1 MKKSYFMMAA
11 AATIFAACSE
21 TDLVNPVYE
30 AQNEIGFDNHVGK
43 TTRAEITNE
52 AALAREGGFV
62 VWGYKT
68 ATAGL
73 TWDGTKTIT
82 TIFNGVNVYGADGNW
97 TYANKKYWDKTS
109 TYNFYAVAP
118 FSPASGA
125 YSVTDA
131 ATGFVT
137 ITGVKSALASDSDDF
152 MVDRNGAPNVNGDY
166 TGSHPEVNFDFNHI
180 MAKVSLQ
187 LQCGGIN
194 AGDQIT
200 VTSITMTGWN
210 SNNGVFVQTLNATP
224 TTTDNI
230 SEWSTTPAGTA
241 GSAAFTGSYVLTPA
255 TDGGTAPI
263 VPVNSYI
270 MVPQTVA
277 ELTFTLNYTITYA
290 DATTENFL
298 AHTGKLTAQT
308 WGTDTHTTY
317 TIIVGPAPIEFE
329 VNTVNGFRDA
339 DDNPELPID

>member
-1 MKKSYFMMAA
+1 M
-11 AATIFAACSE
+11 
-21 TDLVNPVYE
+21 
-30 AQNEIGFDNHVGK
+30 
-43 TTRAEITNE
+43 TN
-52 AALAREGGFV
+52 
-62 VWGYKT
+62 
-68 ATAGL
+68 
-73 TWDGTKTIT
+73 
-82 TIFNGVNVYGADGNW
+82 
-97 TYANKKYWDKTS
+97 
-109 TYNFYAVAP
+109 
-118 FSPASGA
+118 
-125 YSVTDA
+125 A

-137 ITGVKSALASDSDDF
+137 ITGVKSALASESDDF
-152 MVDRNGAPNVNGDY
+152 MVDRNGAQDVNGDY
-166 TGSHPEVNFDFNHI
+166 TGSHAEVNFDFNHI

-210 SNNGVFVQTLNATP
+210 SNNGTFTQKFNATP
-224 TTTDNI
+224 TLGDI
-230 SEWSTTPAGTA
+230 SEWEMTNGTA
-241 GSAAFTGSYVLTPA
+241 GSATFTDSYELTPA
-255 TDGGTAPI
+255 TDGGTASI

-329 VNTVNGFRDA
+329 VNTVAGFRNA
-339 DDNPELPID
+339 AANPELPID

>member
-1 MKKSYFMMAA
+1 MKKSYLMMAA
-11 AATIFAACSE
+11 AATMFAACTQSDFVNEVPE
-21 TDLVNPVYE
+21 TPQ
-30 AQNEIGFDNHVGK
+30 AIGFENHVGK
-43 TTRAEITNE
+43 STRAEIADEE
-52 AALAREGGFV
+52 ALSDEGGFV

-68 ATAGL
+68 ATEGL
-73 TWDGTKTIT
+73 KWDGTKTIT
-82 TIFNGVNVYGADGNW
+82 TIFDGVNVYGADGNW
-97 TYANKKYWDKTS
+97 TYANKKYWDKAS

-125 YSVTDA
+125 YSVTNA

-137 ITGVKSALASDSDDF
+137 ITGVKSALASESDDF
-152 MVDRNGAPNVNGDY
+152 MVDRNGAKNVDGDY
-166 TGSHPEVNFDFNHI
+166 TGSHDKVNFDFNHI
-180 MAKVSLQ
+180 MSKVSLQ

-194 AGDQIT
+194 AGDKIT

-210 SNNGVFVQTLNATP
+210 SNNGTFTQKFDATP
-224 TTTDNI
+224 TLGDI
-230 SEWSTTPAGTA
+230 SEWSTTPVGDD

-255 TDGGTAPI
+255 TGGGTAPI

-290 DATTENFL
+290 DASTENFL
-298 AHTGKLTAQT
+298 AHTGKLTDQT

-329 VNTVNGFRDA
+329 VNTVAGFRA
-339 DDNPELPID
+339 GATPELPID